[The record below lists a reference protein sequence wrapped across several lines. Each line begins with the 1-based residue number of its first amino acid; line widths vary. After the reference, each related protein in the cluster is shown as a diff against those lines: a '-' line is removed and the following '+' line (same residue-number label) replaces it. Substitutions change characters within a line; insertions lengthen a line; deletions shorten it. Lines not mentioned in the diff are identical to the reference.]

1 MRIGEIMTEKE
12 LRVTPNAVGEL
23 GLWAEG
29 ITGLKGWL
37 GELKNPG
44 DGFVFASNRPGSMKS
59 WRGERANHRCASYL
73 LGVISAHP
81 NGEKLLAQPYH
92 WLARMQR
99 AVQVNAMEYGEGRKD
114 SQRAIEAAAR
124 EGGREAR
131 AVGA

>member
-1 MRIGEIMTEKE
+1 MTEKE
-12 LRVTPNAVGEL
+12 IRVTPNAVGDL

-29 ITGLKGWL
+29 VTGLKGWL
-37 GELKNPG
+37 GYVSNPG
-44 DGFVFASNRPGSMKS
+44 DGMVYHCNRRHKS

-73 LGVISAHP
+73 LGVIAAHP
-81 NGEKLLAQPYH
+81 NGEKLLAQHDH

-99 AVQVNAMEYGEGRKD
+99 AVQVNSAEYGEGRKD
-114 SQRAIEAAAR
+114 CKRAIEAAAR